1 MQFIRP
7 TYKTIYDINDP
18 DGIKYLSRLRLGL
31 SHLNDHKFRH
41 NFHDCLYPLCSCS
54 LDVEDNEHFF
64 LRCHHYLANREIL
77 FSKVRKICTN
87 FDKMSANFKIEVL
100 LYGDSKLQYNENQ
113 SILRATI
120 DYIVTSSRFSGSLMK
135 C

>member
-1 MQFIRP
+1 
-7 TYKTIYDINDP
+7 
-18 DGIKYLSRLRLGL
+18 
-31 SHLNDHKFRH
+31 
-41 NFHDCLYPLCSCS
+41 
-54 LDVEDNEHFF
+54 
-64 LRCHHYLANREIL
+64 
-77 FSKVRKICTN
+77 VRKICTN
-87 FDKMSANFKIEVL
+87 FDTMSSNFKIEVL